1 MTATTPTSG
10 PPPTGGALQQRSI
23 IVTGAARGI
32 GLAIVHR
39 LLADGARVMLT
50 DLDGPALD
58 IVVKQLG
65 LGDDRIRSSA
75 TDVTDP
81 AEVAELIDATVD
93 AWGAVDGVVNNAGI
107 AGPARPVWEYSD
119 EDWSRVMATNVTGIF
134 VTTRAVLPSMLARGS
149 GRIVNIA
156 SISGKEGNPNM
167 VPYSTSKAAVL
178 GFTKAVAKEVATRGV
193 YVNAITPAVI
203 ETEMLQQITPEAVQ
217 YMVDRIPMGRTG
229 KPEEVAAL
237 VAWLLSDECSFST
250 GAVFD
255 ISGGRATY

>member
-1 MTATTPTSG
+1 MTAATQLPAPRSDR
-10 PPPTGGALQQRSI
+10 ALDGRSV

-32 GLAIVHR
+32 GLAIALR
-39 LLADGARVMLT
+39 LLADGARVVLT
-50 DLDGPALD
+50 DLDRPALD
-58 IVVKQLG
+58 GAVERLG
-65 LGDDRIRSSA
+65 ERDGRVRSA
-75 TDVTDP
+75 VTDVTDP
-81 AEVAELIDATVD
+81 AQVADLVDATVN
-93 AWGAVDGVVNNAGI
+93 AWGGVDGVVNNAGI
-107 AGPARPVWEYSD
+107 AGPSRPVWEYTD
-119 EDWSRVMATNVTGIF
+119 EDWANVMATNVTGIF
-134 VTTRAVLPSMLARGS
+134 MMTRAVLPSMLARGS

-167 VPYSTSKAAVL
+167 APYSTSKAAVL

-203 ETEMLQQITPEAVQ
+203 ETEMLQQITPEAVK
-217 YMVDRIPMGRTG
+217 YMVDKIPMGRTG

-237 VAWLLSDECSFST
+237 VAWLLSDDCSFST